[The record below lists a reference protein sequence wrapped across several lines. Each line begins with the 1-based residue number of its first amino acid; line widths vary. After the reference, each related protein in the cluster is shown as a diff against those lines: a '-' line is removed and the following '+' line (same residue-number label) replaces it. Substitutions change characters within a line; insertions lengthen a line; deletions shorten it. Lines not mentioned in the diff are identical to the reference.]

1 MVKIAEVQIEVS
13 PAELQRVEQFEDS
26 RGVVDREDVEDG
38 EVGPDL
44 SLRLRLVVLVAE
56 WSYCCGQKIS

>member
-1 MVKIAEVQIEVS
+1 MKIAEVQIEVS

-56 WSYCCGQKIS
+56 WSYYCGQRIS

>member
-1 MVKIAEVQIEVS
+1 MKIAEVQIEVS
-13 PAELQRVEQFEDS
+13 PAELQSVEQFEDS

-56 WSYCCGQKIS
+56 WSYYCGHRIS

>member
-1 MVKIAEVQIEVS
+1 MKIAEVQIEVS

-56 WSYCCGQKIS
+56 WSHCCGQKIS